1 VLRQLVWRL
10 NTLGWTG
17 RTQFEET
24 WMCLLSVLNFS
35 WEDLTNEEV
44 AALSQSIA
52 QVVAAISSLL
62 VATLAT
68 PIAGV
73 PGARPL
79 HHPRDSPHHCHRPR
93 SAADSHTEHHTP
105 AAAGHRGSGWPAGR
119 QLGQPGESC
128 VTAWSQLGWI
138 QSSTCHWIRGCSGKS
153 ELPAHMPGLS
163 RRGRS

>member
-1 VLRQLVWRL
+1 MLRQLVWRL

-35 WEDLTNEEV
+35 REDLTNEEV

-62 VATLAT
+62 VATLAI

-73 PGARPL
+73 QGARPL
-79 HHPRDSPHHCHRPR
+79 HHPRDSPHHCHR
-93 SAADSHTEHHTP
+93 
-105 AAAGHRGSGWPAGR
+105 
-119 QLGQPGESC
+119 
-128 VTAWSQLGWI
+128 
-138 QSSTCHWIRGCSGKS
+138 
-153 ELPAHMPGLS
+153 
-163 RRGRS
+163 